1 MISPQER
8 AQAASGACPHR
19 VIDEIYFGLRLRRL
33 SRFHFSAHDAVF
45 CAIHDVHLGFAGS
58 VWIVVVALF
67 LGNSVTLRGSAPTG
81 TLEHLQGELSF
92 LC

>member
-45 CAIHDVHLGFAGS
+45 CAIHDVHLGFAICVDCGGGWWDMKRIS
-58 VWIVVVALF
+58 VLLIFFFLYFYFAL
-67 LGNSVTLRGSAPTG
+67 LLHTML
-81 TLEHLQGELSF
+81 
-92 LC
+92 

>member
-45 CAIHDVHLGFAGS
+45 CAIHDVHLGFAICVDCGGCAVS
-58 VWIVVVALF
+58 GK
-67 LGNSVTLRGSAPTG
+67 LGHPERICSHWDP
-81 TLEHLQGELSF
+81 
-92 LC
+92 